1 MLAELIDKRCHTFM
15 FGECEFSL
23 RYTLSALLELERKG
37 LSFMD
42 IFSESLTGRQIIDF
56 FSAGLREKLPEEY
69 LLKIAETIGFEALLR
84 HCAEGVIRAFP
95 DPEKN
100 IVPKPASPEK
110 TEFPFARL
118 RALICDVL
126 GKSEDFF
133 WNSTPAELLSRW
145 KEYAIAMGYAEE
157 PEKILEFDTEGM

>member
-1 MLAELIDKRCHTFM
+1 MLAELIDKRCYTFT
-15 FGECEFSL
+15 FGECEISL

-37 LSFMD
+37 LDFMD

-56 FSAGLREKLPEEY
+56 FSAGLCEKIPEEY
-69 LLKIAETIGFEALLR
+69 ILKIAETVGFEELFR
-84 HCAEGVIRAFP
+84 HCAAAVCAAFP
-95 DPEKN
+95 EPEKN
-100 IVPKPASPEK
+100 VVPKPASPEK

-126 GKSEDFF
+126 GKSDEFF
-133 WNSTPAELLSRW
+133 WQSTPAELILRW
-145 KEYAIAMGYAEE
+145 KEYAYAMGYAEE